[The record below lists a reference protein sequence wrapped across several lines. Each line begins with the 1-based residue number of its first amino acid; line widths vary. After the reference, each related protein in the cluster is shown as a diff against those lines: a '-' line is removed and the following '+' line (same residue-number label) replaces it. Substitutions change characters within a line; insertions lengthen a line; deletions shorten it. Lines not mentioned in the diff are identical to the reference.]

1 MSDAAARI
9 RTLLQE
15 RIVVI
20 DGAMGTMI
28 QGYTLD
34 EAGFRGTEFA
44 GHPRTSRGTM
54 TSST

>member
-1 MSDAAARI
+1 MPRRGGQVPVIAPPAPGASLLHSMPMSDAAARI

-28 QGYTLD
+28 QALQ
-34 EAGFRGTEFA
+34 A
-44 GHPRTSRGTM
+44 
-54 TSST
+54 